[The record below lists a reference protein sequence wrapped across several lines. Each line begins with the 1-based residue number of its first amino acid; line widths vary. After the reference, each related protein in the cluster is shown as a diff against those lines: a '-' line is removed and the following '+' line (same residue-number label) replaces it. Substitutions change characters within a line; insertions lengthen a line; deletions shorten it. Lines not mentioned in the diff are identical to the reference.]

1 VESDLL
7 VNQDAIRDAKALG
20 KTVAKTTAVASHE
33 PSRLVPLLLT
43 VASVGALLV
52 IGAPL
57 LRFRP
62 VRRLATASATKLLW
76 NLARR

>member
-1 VESDLL
+1 MEPELL
-7 VNQDAIRDAKALG
+7 VNQDAIKDAKALG
-20 KTVAKTTAVASHE
+20 KTVVKATAAASHE

-62 VRRLATASATKLLW
+62 VRRLATAGATKLMW
-76 NLARR
+76 NLARK